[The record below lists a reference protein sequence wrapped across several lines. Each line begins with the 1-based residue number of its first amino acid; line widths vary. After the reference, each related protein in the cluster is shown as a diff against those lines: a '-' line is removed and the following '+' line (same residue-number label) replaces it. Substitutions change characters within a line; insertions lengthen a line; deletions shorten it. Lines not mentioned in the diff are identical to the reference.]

1 MKERAVRVSVPP
13 IFCRGCNTGYR
24 SVVRPGSP
32 LLVLFTPADCI
43 ANSSKQVRQTLRG
56 LLDCSGRR
64 NFLLVQSL
72 QATIPHFRQWCRLQ
86 RYSVSKETGLERLE
100 SFTCWRRRIELS
112 CSACRCSPRCQE
124 PRLQRDCPPASF
136 RTSVWALQCT
146 ARSEEWNKLITEL
159 KRCQPC

>member
-72 QATIPHFRQWCRLQ
+72 QATIPHFRQ
-86 RYSVSKETGLERLE
+86 
-100 SFTCWRRRIELS
+100 
-112 CSACRCSPRCQE
+112 
-124 PRLQRDCPPASF
+124 
-136 RTSVWALQCT
+136 
-146 ARSEEWNKLITEL
+146 
-159 KRCQPC
+159 